1 MKSLRNN
8 SIFPNGLQTTPDGY
22 SFFYPLGTNKIDI
35 PSSSSDWPS
44 GSKLISPFVYN
55 ENNHIVG
62 FCDTKAM
69 TGSANIYLPYSLIDA
84 DFSSID
90 RNSLSVHAPH
100 AVIKNAVFS
109 DGSNGSIPEADF
121 KFKGCKTVDDVLKID
136 PSYRSYGRWIEPLW
150 DLESG
155 DGMFYNT
162 NLESFSSD
170 LFNLSDGRHMFFYN
184 SGLKS
189 FNGVLS
195 NLIDG
200 SYMFAH
206 CNLLSSFASDL
217 SSLENGEM
225 MFWCCSLDDSSLQNI
240 ASTIRDVN
248 GLEGNH
254 HIDIGLAASVN
265 EKDSI
270 ELITSKGWSVGV
282 EKR

>member
-1 MKSLRNN
+1 MKSLRSN

-22 SFFYPLGTNKIDI
+22 SVFYPLGTNKIDI

-44 GSKLISPFVYN
+44 GSKLISPFVYD
-55 ENNHIVG
+55 ENDHIVG
-62 FCDTKAM
+62 LCDTKAM
-69 TGSANIYLPYSLIDA
+69 TGSANIYLPYSLINA

-90 RNSLSVHAPH
+90 RAPH

-136 PSYRSYGRWIEPLW
+136 PSYRSYSRWIEPLW

-155 DGMFYNT
+155 GQGMFYHT

-170 LFNLSDGRHMFFYN
+170 LFNLSDGRNMFFYN

-189 FNGVLS
+189 FNGVLP

-206 CNLLSSFASDL
+206 CDQLSSFDSDL
-217 SSLENGEM
+217 SSLENAEM
-225 MFWCCSLDDSSLQNI
+225 MFWQCSLNDSSLQNI
-240 ASTIRDVN
+240 ASTIKDVN
-248 GLEGNH
+248 GIEGNH
-254 HIDIGLAASVN
+254 RIDIGLAASVN

-270 ELITSKGWSVGV
+270 ELIASKGWSVGV